1 MVCTFNREEKI
12 MNIDLEVKKI
22 VSTQLG
28 VPINKIE
35 NHHSFIQDLGGDSLD
50 TVEMVLSLED
60 KFEIDVEEADA
71 ETMFTVQVAIDYITK
86 RLQQTA

>member
-1 MVCTFNREEKI
+1 MK
-12 MNIDLEVKKI
+12 NIELEVKQI
-22 VSTQLG
+22 VSEQLG
-28 VPINKIE
+28 VPIGKIE

-50 TVEMVLSLED
+50 TVEMVLTLED
-60 KFEIDVEEADA
+60 KFEIEVEEADA